1 MRRLAIATLI
11 AAGLAGA
18 SAPSANAADPIVQP
32 CASVSEM
39 FEDANVQAPPTHPA
53 VGTVY
58 RAVCKVTG

>member
-1 MRRLAIATLI
+1 MRRLAVAALVV

-18 SAPSANAADPIVQP
+18 PAADAADPIVQP

-39 FEDANVQAPPTHPA
+39 FETANVEMPPTHPLA
-53 VGTVY
+53 GTAY